1 VAGDQLAVPAQQRR
15 WGNEERGPT
24 LAGEQPG
31 QGGQHDPVGGLQL
44 GAVDLATQD
53 RDLVT
58 QHKEFDIFGAAIT
71 SKLSQHPQYLAQQQV
86 HQ

>member
-1 VAGDQLAVPAQQRR
+1 
-15 WGNEERGPT
+15 
-24 LAGEQPG
+24 
-31 QGGQHDPVGGLQL
+31 
-44 GAVDLATQD
+44 VDLATQD

-58 QHKEFDIFGAAIT
+58 QHEELDIFGAAIT